1 MFASISDSLAK
12 TEAVFEK
19 LRERAEQRPPEL
31 TREWFDQALFKTRS
45 NQVSAYLDE
54 AETNARRLAEVP
66 PDSPVFNIMNEI
78 VQEQLTALVQAL
90 YRG

>member
-1 MFASISDSLAK
+1 MFATISDSLAK
-12 TEAVFEK
+12 TEAVFTT
-19 LRERAEQRPPEL
+19 LRARAQRRPPEL
-31 TREWFDQALFKTRS
+31 TREWFDQSLFKTRS

-54 AETNARRLAEVP
+54 AEANARKLAELP
-66 PDSPVFNIMNEI
+66 PDSPVFNLMNEV